1 MTALQKQKII
11 GAIIIVLSFLWAVAT
26 GDGTSAIFFGIIGI
40 GLITSKQIYIEFLKE
55 EQPKESDRNGKR
67 NIQRHFN

>member
-1 MTALQKQKII
+1 MTGLQIQKLI
-11 GAIIIVLSFLWAVAT
+11 GAIIIVLSILLAVVT

-40 GLITSKQIYIEFLKE
+40 GLIASKQIYIEFLKE
-55 EQPKESDRNGKR
+55 EQPKESSRNEQR

>member
-1 MTALQKQKII
+1 MTALQIQKLI
-11 GAIIIVLSFLWAVAT
+11 GAIIIVLSILLAVVT

-40 GLITSKQIYIEFLKE
+40 GLVAVNEVYIEFLKE
-55 EQPKESDRNGKR
+55 EQPKENNRNEQR

>member
-11 GAIIIVLSFLWAVAT
+11 GVIIIVLSFLWAVVT

-40 GLITSKQIYIEFLKE
+40 GLVAVNEVYIEFLKE
-55 EQPKESDRNGKR
+55 EQPKESSSNEQYRL
-67 NIQRHFN
+67 

>member
-11 GAIIIVLSFLWAVAT
+11 GMIIIVLSILLAVVT

-40 GLITSKQIYIEFLKE
+40 GLVAVNEVYIEFLKE
-55 EQPKESDRNGKR
+55 ELPKESNRNEQYR
-67 NIQRHFN
+67 V

>member
-1 MTALQKQKII
+1 MTALQIQKLI
-11 GAIIIVLSFLWAVAT
+11 GMIIIVLSLLWAVIT

-40 GLITSKQIYIEFLKE
+40 GLIASKQIYIEFLKE
-55 EQPKESDRNGKR
+55 EQPKESSRNEQR